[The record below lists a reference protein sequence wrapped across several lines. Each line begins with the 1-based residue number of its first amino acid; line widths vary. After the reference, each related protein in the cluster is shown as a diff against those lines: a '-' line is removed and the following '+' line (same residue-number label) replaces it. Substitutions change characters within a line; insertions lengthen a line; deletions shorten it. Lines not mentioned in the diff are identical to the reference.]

1 MTNNF
6 EKIRNFLNFKNEN
19 DFYFIQIIKRR
30 KENPELK
37 TNSKIVRDIYIYSLE
52 DFDNKIDNIK
62 YLCEIEKARAYIRLN
77 KRDSKKVGLQMLK
90 RITDLIISENYKAI
104 CNIYP
109 SVAGEFSSDEDKTWV
124 IDVDDFNLIPEP
136 TFKKICQ
143 DLTDLQV
150 ETGRQPLVEIIPT
163 KNGIHLITRPFNI
176 AKAQVLH
183 PEILNKENI
192 KKDSPTLLF
201 CF

>member
-1 MTNNF
+1 
-6 EKIRNFLNFKNEN
+6 
-19 DFYFIQIIKRR
+19 
-30 KENPELK
+30 
-37 TNSKIVRDIYIYSLE
+37 
-52 DFDNKIDNIK
+52 
-62 YLCEIEKARAYIRLN
+62 
-77 KRDSKKVGLQMLK
+77 MLK
-90 RITDLIISENYKAI
+90 RIADLISSENYKSI

-109 SVAGEFSSDEDKTWV
+109 SVAGKFSSDKDKTWV
-124 IDVDDFNLIPEP
+124 IDIDDFNLIPEP

-176 AKAQVLH
+176 TKAKVLH
-183 PEILNKENI
+183 PEILNKKNI